1 MLAEFLSWWLAR
13 LSELVPAWLQRRL
26 ATVPRETVLVADPA
40 LRAVTLTPAGADPP
54 ARFALDAHG
63 IAALRAALGA
73 SARPASISLALPAG
87 LLLERHVSL
96 PLAAARDPGG
106 VLRFEMDRL
115 TPFIAADV
123 VFGWSIR
130 QRDRKR
136 GRLELALWLIPT
148 APLRPLLAALAD
160 AGAAVHSVLEGWPA
174 APRRLPLSLTAA
186 PADGWRGSIRRLSL
200 AGCALLA
207 LAAVSIPFLR
217 QSLALA
223 ATEARIAALRPR
235 ANQAAALRQRLS
247 AAEAGGAAVARER
260 ARLADPMDTLATLT
274 ALLPDDTHLTQLSLH
289 EGRLEVSGLSQ
300 AAARLI
306 GLLAASPALRNPS
319 FAAPVTRA
327 ETGSGEMFSIRA
339 ELGGPAR

>member
-1 MLAEFLSWWLAR
+1 MVAEFLSWWLAR
-13 LSELVPAWLQRRL
+13 LIELVPAWLRRRL
-26 ATVPRETVLVADPA
+26 TALPRETVLAAAPA
-40 LRAVTLTPAGADPP
+40 LDAVALAPAGTDAP
-54 ARFALDAHG
+54 ARFALDAPG

-73 SARPASISLALPAG
+73 SARPASVSLALPTG
-87 LLLERHVSL
+87 LLLERQVSL

-115 TPFIAADV
+115 TPFSAEDV

-136 GRLELALWLIPT
+136 GRLDLALWLIPT

-174 APRRLPLSLTAA
+174 APRRLPLSLTVA
-186 PADGWRGSIRRLSL
+186 PANGWRRGIRRLSV

-207 LAAVSIPFLR
+207 LAAVGIPFLR

-235 ANQAAALRQRLS
+235 ANQATALRQRLA
-247 AAEAGGAAVARER
+247 AAEAGGIAVARER
-260 ARLADPMDTLATLT
+260 ARLADPMDTLANLT
-274 ALLPDDTHLTQLSLH
+274 ALLPDDTHLTQFALH
-289 EGRLEVSGLSQ
+289 EGRIEVSGLSQ

-306 GLLAASPALRNPS
+306 GLLAASPALRNPT

-339 ELGGPAR
+339 DLAGPAR

>member
-1 MLAEFLSWWLAR
+1 MFAEFLSWWLAR
-13 LSELVPAWLQRRL
+13 LVELVPAWLKRRL
-26 ATVPRETVLVADPA
+26 ATVPREAVLVADTT
-40 LRAVTLTPAGADPP
+40 LRAVALTPAGADAP
-54 ARFALDAHG
+54 ARFALDANG
-63 IAALRAALGA
+63 VAALRAALGA
-73 SARPASISLALPAG
+73 RVRPASVSLALPAG

-115 TPFIAADV
+115 TPFNAEDV

-136 GRLELALWLIPT
+136 GRLEIALWLIPT
-148 APLRPLLAALAD
+148 APLRPLLTALGD

-174 APRRLPLSLTAA
+174 APRRLPLSLSAE
-186 PADGWRGSIRRLSL
+186 PAGGWRSRLRRVSL

-207 LAAVSIPFLR
+207 LAAVSIPFVR
-217 QSLALA
+217 QALALA

-235 ANQAAALRQRLS
+235 ANQATALRQRL
-247 AAEAGGAAVARER
+247 AAAAAGGIAVGRER

-274 ALLPDDTHLTQLSLH
+274 ALLPDDTHLTQFGLH
-289 EGRLEVSGLSQ
+289 EGRIELSGFSQ

-306 GLLAASPALRNPS
+306 GLLAASPALRNPT

-339 ELGGPAR
+339 ELVGPAR